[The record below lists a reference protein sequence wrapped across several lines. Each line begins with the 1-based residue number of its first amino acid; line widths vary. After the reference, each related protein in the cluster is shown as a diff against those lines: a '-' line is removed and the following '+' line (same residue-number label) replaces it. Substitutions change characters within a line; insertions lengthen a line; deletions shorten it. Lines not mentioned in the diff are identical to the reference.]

1 MRTNIVIDEKLLQEA
16 MVLSRAK
23 TKKETVQRALEEF
36 VRNRKRLDLSKI
48 RGKIEFADG
57 YDHKKMR
64 TR

>member
-1 MRTNIVIDEKLLQEA
+1 MRTNIVIDEELLKEA
-16 MVLSRAK
+16 LVLSRAK

-48 RGKIEFADG
+48 RGKIKFADG

-64 TR
+64 T

>member
-1 MRTNIVIDEKLLQEA
+1 MRTNIVIDEKLLKEA
-16 MVLSRAK
+16 LVLSRAK

-48 RGKIEFADG
+48 RGKIKFADD

-64 TR
+64 A